1 MTDDTARASNE
12 WGRVDST
19 GAVYVRIGD
28 EERLVGEFPDATPE
42 EALAFFVRRYE
53 DLEGQVALLE
63 QRAKRGAPAQD
74 VAKAARH
81 LAEAVENAHA
91 VGDLAGLA
99 ARLQALQGTIEQ
111 LTEAQIEAQKAQ
123 LEAAIAERE
132 AIVVEMEQLA
142 AQDLDRVQW
151 KVVGAQTDEL
161 FARWQAHQAT
171 GPHLPKSVAD
181 ALWKRFSSSRS
192 KIDSARRAFFAQM
205 DAQHKE
211 ARAAKLALIEKAEA
225 LVPKGSEGIPA
236 YRALLDQWK
245 SAGRA
250 GKRVDDQLWE
260 RFKAAGDALYQA
272 KAEEM
277 AREDSEY
284 AANLE
289 VKLALLT
296 EAEQILELTDRKK
309 ARDLLTDIQRRWDA
323 AGRVPRD
330 HVRSVEDRL
339 RKVEAHVRRLDEEH
353 WRATNPERKERSEGF
368 AGQLQE
374 SIAKLE
380 RELEAAKQ
388 AGDTKAIEQVEQALA
403 TQKAWLAAIG

>member
-1 MTDDTARASNE
+1 MTDDTARASND

-19 GAVYVRIGD
+19 GAVYVRVGD
-28 EERLVGEFPDATPE
+28 GERLVGEYPDATPE
-42 EALAFFVRRYE
+42 EALAYFVRKYD
-53 DLEGQVALLE
+53 DLEGQVHLLE

-74 VAKAARH
+74 IAKAARH
-81 LAEAVENAHA
+81 LAETVENAHA
-91 VGDLAGLA
+91 VGDLAGLS
-99 ARLQALQGTIEQ
+99 ARLEALKGTIEA
-111 LTEAQIEAQKAQ
+111 LTEEQIEAQKAA
-123 LEAAIAERE
+123 LEAAVAERE

-142 AQDLDRVQW
+142 AQDLERVQW
-151 KVVGAQTDEL
+151 KVVGAQSDEL
-161 FARWQAHQAT
+161 FARWQAHQAS
-171 GPHLPKSVAD
+171 GPRVPKNIAD
-181 ALWKRFSSSRS
+181 ALWKRFSASRS
-192 KIDSARRAFFAQM
+192 KLDTARRAFFAQM
-205 DAQHKE
+205 DSQHKE
-211 ARAAKLALIEKAEA
+211 ARNAKQALIEKAEA
-225 LVPKGSEGIPA
+225 LAPKGADGIPA

-245 SAGRA
+245 AAGRA

-272 KAEEM
+272 KAEEI

-296 EAEQILELTDRKK
+296 EAEAILELTDRKQ
-309 ARDLLTDIQRRWDA
+309 ARELLTDIQRRWDR

-330 HVRSVEDRL
+330 HVRAVDERL
-339 RKVEAHVRRLDEEH
+339 RKVEAHVRKLDDEH
-353 WRATNPERKERSEGF
+353 WRASNPERKERSEGF

-380 RELEAAKQ
+380 RELEDAKQ
-388 AGDTKAIEQVEQALA
+388 SGDKKAIEQAEQALA